1 MKPRHLILA
10 VLALVAVPAAAYAQ
24 IQVGSRVGDAP
35 TPSGY
40 DDGGRRDPFVSLIV
54 TKKPMPGGAQQSQ
67 LRPALGL
74 ASLSITDVTV
84 TGVVRAG
91 SKMTAILKGPDNM
104 SYMARLSDRLAD
116 GSIKSID
123 TEGVVFMSEQTDAT
137 GAVKGHEVRKTL
149 RSAAEV
155 IR

>member
-1 MKPRHLILA
+1 VKPRHLILA
-10 VLALVAVPAAAYAQ
+10 VLALIAVPAIAHAQ

-54 TKKPMPGGAQQSQ
+54 KKTGPGGAPNQ
-67 LRPALGL
+67 PNPMLGL
-74 ASLSITDVTV
+74 ASLSISDVTV

-91 SKMTAILKGPDNM
+91 TKMSVILKGPDNH
-104 SYMARLSDRLAD
+104 SYMAKPADRLAD
-116 GSIKSID
+116 GTIKSID

>member
-1 MKPRHLILA
+1 VKRRYLILS
-10 VLALVAVPAAAYAQ
+10 VLALIAVPAIAHAQ

-35 TPSGY
+35 SPSGY

-54 TKKPMPGGAQQSQ
+54 TKRPTQGTQQSQ
-67 LRPALGL
+67 LHPALGL
-74 ASLSITDVTV
+74 ASLSITDVVV

-91 SKMTAILKGPDNM
+91 SKLTVILQGPDKQ
-104 SYMARLSDRLAD
+104 SYMARLQDRLAD
-116 GSIKSID
+116 GTVKAID
-123 TEGVVFMSEQTDAT
+123 TEGVVFVAEQTDAT

-149 RSAAEV
+149 RPAAEV

>member
-1 MKPRHLILA
+1 VKPRHLILA
-10 VLALVAVPAAAYAQ
+10 VLALVAVPAIAQAQ

-35 TPSGY
+35 APSGY

-54 TKKPMPGGAQQSQ
+54 KKSPAPGGQQSSM
-67 LRPALGL
+67 RPALGL
-74 ASLSITDVTV
+74 ASLSITDVVV

-91 SKMTAILKGPDNM
+91 SKMTVILQGPNKQ
-104 SYMARLSDRLAD
+104 SYMAKLQDRLAD
-116 GSIKSID
+116 GTVKSID
-123 TEGVVFMSEQTDAT
+123 TEGVVFVAEQTDAT

-149 RSAAEV
+149 HSAAEV

>member
-10 VLALVAVPAAAYAQ
+10 VLALVAVPAVAHAQ

-54 TKKPMPGGAQQSQ
+54 AKRPAPGTQQSQ

-91 SKMTAILKGPDNM
+91 SKMTAILKGPDNQ

-116 GSIKSID
+116 GLIKSID
-123 TEGVVFMSEQTDAT
+123 TEGVVFTSEQTDAT

>member
-1 MKPRHLILA
+1 
-10 VLALVAVPAAAYAQ
+10 
-24 IQVGSRVGDAP
+24 
-35 TPSGY
+35 
-40 DDGGRRDPFVSLIV
+40 
-54 TKKPMPGGAQQSQ
+54 
-67 LRPALGL
+67 
-74 ASLSITDVTV
+74 
-84 TGVVRAG
+84 
-91 SKMTAILKGPDNM
+91 M

>member
-1 MKPRHLILA
+1 MKPRILILG
-10 VLALVAVPAAAYAQ
+10 VLALVAVPAIASAQ
-24 IQVGSRVGDAP
+24 VQVGSRVGDAP

-54 TKKPMPGGAQQSQ
+54 AKRPTTGSTQTQT
-67 LRPALGL
+67 RPALGL
-74 ASLSITDVTV
+74 ASLSISDVVV

-91 SKMTAILKGPDNM
+91 SKMTVILQGPDKQ
-104 SYMARLSDRLAD
+104 SYMARLQDRLAD
-116 GSIKSID
+116 GTVKAID
-123 TEGVVFMSEQTDAT
+123 TEGVVFVAEQTDAT

-149 RSAAEV
+149 RPAAEV

>member
-1 MKPRHLILA
+1 LILA
-10 VLALVAVPAAAYAQ
+10 VLALVAVPAVAHAQ

-54 TKKPMPGGAQQSQ
+54 IKRPMPGVQQSQ

-116 GSIKSID
+116 GTIKSID

>member
-54 TKKPMPGGAQQSQ
+54 TKKPIGGAQPGQP
-67 LRPALGL
+67 RPALGL
-74 ASLSITDVTV
+74 ASISITDVTV

-91 SKMTAILKGPDNM
+91 SKMTVILKGPDNM
-104 SYMARLSDRLAD
+104 SYMARLSDRLSD
-116 GSIKSID
+116 GTIKSID

>member
-10 VLALVAVPAAAYAQ
+10 VVALIAFPAVAHAQ

-40 DDGGRRDPFVSLIV
+40 DDGGRRDPFVSLIL
-54 TKKPMPGGAQQSQ
+54 TKRAAPGDPTNRLQQV
-67 LRPALGL
+67 LGL
-74 ASLSITDVTV
+74 ASLSIADVTV

-91 SKMTAILKGPDNM
+91 TKMSVILKGPDNH
-104 SYMARLSDRLAD
+104 SYMAKPSDRLAD
-116 GSIKSID
+116 GTIKSID
-123 TEGVVFMSEQTDAT
+123 TEGVVFVSEQTDAT
-137 GAVKGHEVRKTL
+137 GGVKGHEVRKTL

>member
-10 VLALVAVPAAAYAQ
+10 VLALVAVPAVAYAQ

-54 TKKPMPGGAQQSQ
+54 TKKPMPGTQQGQ

-116 GSIKSID
+116 GTIKSID

>member
-1 MKPRHLILA
+1 LILA
-10 VLALVAVPAAAYAQ
+10 VLALIAVPAIAHAQ

-40 DDGGRRDPFVSLIV
+40 DDGGRRDPFVSLIM
-54 TKKPMPGGAQQSQ
+54 TKKPMPGTQQSQ
-67 LRPALGL
+67 LHPALGL
-74 ASLSITDVTV
+74 ASLSISDVTV

-91 SKMTAILKGPDNM
+91 SKMTAILKGPDNQ

-116 GSIKSID
+116 GTIKTID
-123 TEGVVFMSEQTDAT
+123 TEGVVFVSEQTDAT
-137 GAVKGHEVRKTL
+137 GAIKGHEVRKTL

>member
-1 MKPRHLILA
+1 MKSRHLILA
-10 VLALVAVPAAAYAQ
+10 AFLLVAIPGVAQAQ

-40 DDGGRRDPFVSLIV
+40 DDGGRRDPFVSLILP
-54 TKKPMPGGAQQSQ
+54 KRPPMSPQSQ

-74 ASLSITDVTV
+74 ASISITDVVV

-91 SKMTAILKGPDNM
+91 AKMTVILQGPDKQ
-104 SYMARLSDRLAD
+104 SYMAKLQDRLAD
-116 GSIKSID
+116 GTVKAID
-123 TEGVVFMSEQTDAT
+123 TEGVLFVAEQTDAT

-149 RSAAEV
+149 HSAAEV

>member
-1 MKPRHLILA
+1 MKPRHSILA
-10 VLALVAVPAAAYAQ
+10 VLALIAVPAIAHAQ

-40 DDGGRRDPFVSLIV
+40 DDGGRRDPFVSLVV
-54 TKKPMPGGAQQSQ
+54 TKKQMPGAPQGQS
-67 LRPALGL
+67 RPVLGL
-74 ASLSITDVTV
+74 TSISIDDVTV

-91 SKMTAILKGPDNM
+91 TKMTVILKGPDNQ

-116 GSIKSID
+116 GMIKAID
-123 TEGVVFMSEQTDAT
+123 TEGVVFMSEHADAT

>member
-1 MKPRHLILA
+1 MKPRNLILA
-10 VLALVAVPAAAYAQ
+10 VLAFIAVPAIAHAQ

-54 TKKPMPGGAQQSQ
+54 TKKPMPGAQQSQ
-67 LRPALGL
+67 LHPALGL
-74 ASLSITDVTV
+74 SSLSITDIVV
-84 TGVVRAG
+84 TGVVRFG
-91 SKMTAILKGPDNM
+91 SKMTAILQGPDKQ
-104 SYMARLSDRLAD
+104 SYMARLQDRLAD
-116 GSIKSID
+116 GTVKAID
-123 TEGVVFMSEQTDAT
+123 TEGVLFVAEQTDAT

-149 RSAAEV
+149 HSAAEV

>member
-1 MKPRHLILA
+1 VKPRHLILA

-54 TKKPMPGGAQQSQ
+54 TKKPIGGAQQSQ

-123 TEGVVFMSEQTDAT
+123 TEGVVFMSEQTDAA

>member
-10 VLALVAVPAAAYAQ
+10 VLALIAVPAVAHAQ

-40 DDGGRRDPFVSLIV
+40 DDGGRRDPFVSLIM
-54 TKKPMPGGAQQSQ
+54 TKKPMPGAPQDRLQQV
-67 LRPALGL
+67 LGL
-74 ASLSITDVTV
+74 ASLSISDVTV

-91 SKMTAILKGPDNM
+91 TKMSVILKGPDNH
-104 SYMARLSDRLAD
+104 SYMAKPTDRLAD
-116 GSIKSID
+116 GTIKSID

>member
-10 VLALVAVPAAAYAQ
+10 VLALIALPAVAHAQ

-40 DDGGRRDPFVSLIV
+40 DDGGRRDPFVTLIN
-54 TKKPMPGGAQQSQ
+54 TKKAAPGDPTNRLQQV
-67 LRPALGL
+67 LGL
-74 ASLSITDVTV
+74 ASLSIADVTV

-91 SKMTAILKGPDNM
+91 TKMSVILKGPDNH
-104 SYMARLSDRLAD
+104 SYMAKPTDRLAD
-116 GSIKSID
+116 GTIKSID

>member
-54 TKKPMPGGAQQSQ
+54 TKKTMPGAPQGQP
-67 LRPALGL
+67 RPSLGL
-74 ASLSITDVTV
+74 ASISITDVTV

-91 SKMTAILKGPDNM
+91 SKMTVILKGPDNM

-116 GSIKSID
+116 GMIKSID
-123 TEGVVFMSEQTDAT
+123 TEGVRFMSEQTDAT

-155 IR
+155 IG